1 MLSAVT
7 ARSLARASWLLCL
20 CILAML
26 PATAWGQS
34 YSLAVGPSADVL
46 SVNFPKKAPQPI
58 VQRTGPKRVEMLFPA
73 GTAFKGA
80 GAGGVKGKQVASVE
94 AAGNVL
100 VVLTNT
106 EAFGFVSSPKGDRAI
121 QLQVFPDPAGAR
133 WKPAEGSQQ
142 AAQAKPANQAAEQ
155 PSPQAL
161 NPEPAKPAEPTAQPS
176 APAQPSNQVRAV
188 IRPEGGSSQNSP
200 VQQQG
205 QQQGQ
210 QAQDAAKPQPTQG
223 QPVQGQPAQ
232 SQPAQPQVAQQ
243 AAPRQESGGVVRQS
257 LMPPAAQPHEQAQAP
272 VPAQPQSPVKA
283 PVPAQPEAAP
293 AAPAQPGNQT
303 SIKAPI
309 QAPVDSAQPAAQQ
322 AQAPVQ
328 ASAQTPGQT
337 PGQTPAAVKAPIQA
351 PPSSPAE
358 AAQPVQAEAQSA
370 AAAPGPGAGPA
381 TGPALGEVRVSL
393 NMEKPVPVDAPVPS
407 TQPAPPSPQDAS
419 AQASGQAPG
428 QAPAQA
434 PVQGPTA
441 AKSAPSPAGEPA
453 APPAAPEPEAPKPG
467 EPKLKDSMEDKATSI
482 NAEQALVRGDYQKA
496 LGLARGLL
504 EKPDITKELR
514 EDALYLQAEAVFA
527 MNKDKLAETYL
538 ETNDTI
544 QQALNYN
551 TTSWR
556 LPRALIKL
564 GYINLK
570 RGNLPEARAYFNLLR
585 TKYPLDEEVPL
596 IDVYWGEHYLEMAKK
611 GDTRANFARA
621 GQSFREVLQ
630 KYPES
635 RFARD
640 AALGLSKTQLE
651 LQQYSEASKVVDYI
665 DKRWPR
671 YYVENPSM
679 RRVAADIAYKLGDF
693 EKAKDDYLWF
703 YNLVPGDAANDLVL
717 ARLGDVNMRLGKRE
731 AAREFY
737 DMCIRTYPGSYGAL
751 MSMMRMAEQGVH
763 DAPTMQEMFKA
774 FADPNDIK
782 PDKIYEI
789 ITEQYPKSP
798 LAPLA
803 LLKLAMWRLYKNE
816 NPEALQLVEKFRK
829 AYPGDDLEKQM
840 LDVGTQAFLKML
852 AGHVDAM
859 NYKNIIDLW
868 NRYPLLASQ
877 AEQMP
882 DRERLGVALAMYY
895 QNMPKEALALVAPYL
910 DKGPSPEGQKALSL
924 TLTIYRE
931 NQDWQSV
938 LDTLRKVSSWKMAD
952 NPRRALEFAQAMA
965 LEHTGDFAKS
975 RLLWARLAAD
985 DQLDPAKRAYAVY
998 YQARTAY
1005 ERKDYDRAVVWAMDS
1020 RTLFKEAAKHEG
1032 KARDALRLMIEANQ
1046 AAGRYPEALALC
1058 AEFAKEAPEGGAEWG
1073 TNQLRIAT
1081 LYRLSGDLDNWRKT
1095 LEALRDGQS
1104 DSLAGRMAAS
1114 ELAGRGLQERAGKL
1128 TGMP

>member
-1 MLSAVT
+1 MT
-7 ARSLARASWLLCL
+7 AQSLARASWLLCV

-26 PATAWGQS
+26 PAQARGQS

-46 SVNFPKKAPQPI
+46 TVNFPKKAPQPM
-58 VQRTGPKRVEMLFPA
+58 VLRTGPKRVELLFPA
-73 GTAFKGA
+73 GTSFKGA
-80 GAGGVKGKQVASVE
+80 GAGSVGGRQVASIE
-94 AAGNVL
+94 AADNVL

-106 EAFGFVSSPKGDRAI
+106 EAFGFVSSPKGDKAI

-133 WKPAEGSQQ
+133 WKPAEGSQEAAQ
-142 AAQAKPANQAAEQ
+142 PKPAAQASESPKPQ
-155 PSPQAL
+155 PQNL
-161 NPEPAKPAEPTAQPS
+161 EPAKPAEPAAQP
-176 APAQPSNQVRAV
+176 APPKQPSNQVRGV
-188 IRPEGGSSQNSP
+188 ILPEGGSSQAAPAS
-200 VQQQG
+200 QEIQRI
-205 QQQGQ
+205 
-210 QAQDAAKPQPTQG
+210 QDAVKPQP
-223 QPVQGQPAQ
+223 VQ
-232 SQPAQPQVAQQ
+232 SQPVLNQTEQAPQT
-243 AAPRQESGGVVRQS
+243 APKPATGGVVRQS
-257 LMPPAAQPHEQAQAP
+257 LIQPVAP
-272 VPAQPQSPVKA
+272 S
-283 PVPAQPEAAP
+283 QPEAAP
-293 AAPAQPGNQT
+293 AAPVPPQSQNA
-303 SIKAPI
+303 IKAPI
-309 QAPVDSAQPAAQQ
+309 QAQAPAEPDQPAPQQ
-322 AQAPVQ
+322 PQV
-328 ASAQTPGQT
+328 
-337 PGQTPAAVKAPIQA
+337 PAAFKAPIQVQA
-351 PPSSPAE
+351 PAE
-358 AAQPVQAEAQSA
+358 QAQPAPSEAKPASV
-370 AAAPGPGAGPA
+370 APK
-381 TGPALGEVRVSL
+381 EVRVSL
-393 NMEKPVPVDAPVPS
+393 NMEKAVPMDAPAPS
-407 TQPAPPSPQDAS
+407 AQPAQPD
-419 AQASGQAPG
+419 
-428 QAPAQA
+428 APAQA
-434 PVQGPTA
+434 PAPAAGPDAPATQAQAAQGA
-441 AKSAPSPAGEPA
+441 ASEPA
-453 APPAAPEPEAPKPG
+453 AAEQAPPKPG
-467 EPKLKDSMEDKATSI
+467 EPKLKDSIEDKAAI
-482 NAEQALVRGDYQKA
+482 VGAAQAMAHGNYEKG
-496 LGLARGLL
+496 LGLARALL
-504 EKPDITKELR
+504 EKPDITKDLR
-514 EDALYLQAEAVFA
+514 EEALYMQAEAVFA
-527 MNKDKLAETYL
+527 LNKDKLAETYL

-596 IDVYWGEHYLEMAKK
+596 IDVYWGEHYLEMAKL
-611 GDTRANFARA
+611 GDTRANFTRA

-651 LQQYSEASKVVDYI
+651 LQQFTEASKVIDYI

-679 RRVAADIAYKLGDF
+679 RRVAADVAYKLGEF
-693 EKAKDDYLWF
+693 EKAKEDYLWF

-737 DMCIRTYPGSYGAL
+737 DMVIRIYPGSYGAL

-774 FADPNDIK
+774 FADPSDIK

-816 NPEALQLVEKFRK
+816 IPEALQLVEKFRK
-829 AYPGDDLEKQM
+829 TYPGDELEKQA
-840 LDVGTQAFLKML
+840 LDVGTQAFIKML

-859 NYKNIIDLW
+859 NYKSIIDLW
-868 NRYPLLASQ
+868 NRYPFLTSQ
-877 AEQMP
+877 ADQMP

-895 QNMPKEALALVAPYL
+895 QGMPKEALALVAPYL
-910 DKGPSPEGQKALSL
+910 DKGPSPEAQKALSL

-938 LDTLRKVSSWKMAD
+938 LDTLRKVSAWKMTD

-965 LEHTGDFAKS
+965 LEHTGEFAKS

-1005 ERKDYDRAVVWAMDS
+1005 ERKDYDRALVWAMDS
-1020 RTLFKEAAKHEG
+1020 RTLFKESAKDDG
-1032 KARDALRLMIEANQ
+1032 KARDALQLMIESTQ

-1058 AEFAKEAPEGGAEWG
+1058 AEFAKEAPEGGTEWG
-1073 TNQLRIAT
+1073 ANQLRIAT
-1081 LYRLSGDLDNWRKT
+1081 LHRLSGNLENWRKT
-1095 LEALRDGQS
+1095 LEALRDGQR

-1128 TGMP
+1128 TGTP